1 MCTLVSN
8 LRAQKNWFAIQRR
21 EWGRGESGRI
31 WIQFPKTASLNV
43 DRQLLGMDILHY
55 NALSTMAHC
64 TFSSNLFHGQIAQI
78 AILQL
83 SDPEKNVALE
93 KLLG

>member
-43 DRQLLGMDILHY
+43 DRQLLGFGI
-55 NALSTMAHC
+55 
-64 TFSSNLFHGQIAQI
+64 
-78 AILQL
+78 
-83 SDPEKNVALE
+83 K
-93 KLLG
+93 KLLFSDQPQTLDFFVIIPLIVNF

>member
-43 DRQLLGMDILHY
+43 DRQLLGMDI
-55 NALSTMAHC
+55 
-64 TFSSNLFHGQIAQI
+64 
-78 AILQL
+78 AILISL
-83 SDPEKNVALE
+83 TY
-93 KLLG
+93 KLKINILNNQDRRR

>member
-43 DRQLLGMDILHY
+43 DRQLLGFGIKKI
-55 NALSTMAHC
+55 
-64 TFSSNLFHGQIAQI
+64 FSDQPRTLDFFCHNPINS
-78 AILQL
+78 QL
-83 SDPEKNVALE
+83 LTLKV
-93 KLLG
+93 G

>member
-43 DRQLLGMDILHY
+43 DRQLLGMDI
-55 NALSTMAHC
+55 M
-64 TFSSNLFHGQIAQI
+64 QMR
-78 AILQL
+78 
-83 SDPEKNVALE
+83 
-93 KLLG
+93 